1 VSFLLDTNVVS
12 EWIKPKPN
20 AGLIQWTESADED
33 RIFLSVISLAE
44 LRYGI
49 DRMANGKRRQRLEE
63 WLRYELP
70 RRFEGRI
77 LPVDASVADA
87 CGRIV
92 RRSEL
97 LGRPMEAMDAF
108 LAATADIHRLT
119 LVTRNISDFAVLRE
133 VLNPW
138 AEEPTQG

>member
-1 VSFLLDTNVVS
+1 MSFLLDTNVVS
-12 EWIKPKPN
+12 EWLKPKPN
-20 AGLIQWTESADED
+20 PGLIRWTESADED

-49 DRMANGKRRQRLEE
+49 ERMAIGGRQRRLED
-63 WLRYELP
+63 WLRHELP
-70 RRFEGRI
+70 VRFEGRI
-77 LPVDASVADA
+77 LPVDPPVADS

-97 LGRPMEAMDAF
+97 LGRPIEAMDAF
-108 LAATADIHRLT
+108 LAATAEVHRLT
-119 LVTRNISDFAVLRE
+119 LVTRNVADFVVLKQ

-138 AEEPTQG
+138 TEN